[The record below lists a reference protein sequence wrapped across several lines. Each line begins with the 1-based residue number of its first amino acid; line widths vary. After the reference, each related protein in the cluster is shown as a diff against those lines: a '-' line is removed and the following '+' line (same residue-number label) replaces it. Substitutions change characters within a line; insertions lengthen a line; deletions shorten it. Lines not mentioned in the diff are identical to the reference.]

1 MTAPRLFINFNDK
14 DDINTKILIDLLR
27 QYQRIIHSCV
37 GPYKSKLK
45 FITRDNNSDDLIL
58 TNTSKNL
65 FSCLY
70 RIDHLINTQNESD
83 FAKKLG
89 LVKWK
94 FDLIKSVVENAHF
107 NHFYDSGLLL
117 CTIINEVLILNYE
130 NLSDYTSSLLMV
142 FNELIEH
149 MNKDSQNNLISV
161 KLNLNSI
168 KCLKNLLRSYT
179 NSKCLIRQL
188 TGEKLDNFIDLCSKA
203 FIKSFRSEVKPN
215 EKYFSDVL
223 FLFEENLGQHLGHS
237 KLFDG
242 ILFEFENHLIENNFD
257 DKFGLL
263 KCVLFDAAF
272 GGDFEHLSN
281 LEYKFDIFNSD
292 EFSSKFIQLKRMI
305 NFFDDLIEKFN
316 IKIILSQKV

>member
-27 QYQRIIHSCV
+27 QYQRIIYSCV

-45 FITRDNNSDDLIL
+45 FITRDINPEDLIL

-70 RIDHLINTQNESD
+70 RIDQLINAQNKNDST
-83 FAKKLG
+83 KKLG

-117 CTIINEVLILNYE
+117 CTIINEVLLLNYE
-130 NLSDYTSSLLMV
+130 NASDYTSSLLMV
-142 FNELIEH
+142 FNEFIEH
-149 MNKDSQNNLISV
+149 IRDSQNNLISV
-161 KLNLNSI
+161 KLNLNNI

-188 TGEKLDNFIDLCSKA
+188 TEDNLDNFIDLCSKA

-223 FLFEENLGQHLGHS
+223 FLFEENLGLHLGDS

-242 ILFEFENHLIENNFD
+242 ILFEFENHLIENNVD
-257 DKFGLL
+257 DKSGLL
-263 KCVLFDAAF
+263 KCVLFDASF
-272 GGDFEHLSN
+272 GGDFEHLNN
-281 LEYKFDIFNSD
+281 LEYKFDIINSD
-292 EFSSKFIQLKRMI
+292 EFNTKFIQLKRMI
-305 NFFDDLIEKFN
+305 NFFDDLIEKFKIN
-316 IKIILSQKV
+316 IILSQKV